1 MKTLSSIIEKEIRN
15 NLDEIEI
22 CNDLVVSS
30 SENPKLYD
38 GIISLAEAMVEDL
51 IKINF
56 RYLIGMAYQNYEP
69 TEEPPEELEKVEVN
83 TDIANEDDAMLRYI
97 AGE

>member
-51 IKINF
+51 IKINV
-56 RYLIGMAYQNYEP
+56 R
-69 TEEPPEELEKVEVN
+69 
-83 TDIANEDDAMLRYI
+83 
-97 AGE
+97 